1 MSLYLGGHT
10 VDNGGIDMAARRAA
24 RAGMKALQIFTAI
37 PKFYGDKSSIR
48 PERIDRFRTALAETD
63 IAPRHVV
70 AHAAYVLN
78 TATPEADKW
87 TRARD
92 GLMKELER
100 STRLGIGVVCFHPG
114 AAIDGDTTA
123 AAERVASAIAHAL
136 DQVAGD
142 TRVLV
147 ENTAG
152 AGRTFARTAAEVAA
166 ILQHVPERVRARTG
180 YGLDTCH
187 LWASGYDIRAS
198 REALTRVLDEFEGAT
213 GEAPGFFHLNDSEGA
228 FASNRDRHVLLGDG
242 TIGAEPFKWL
252 LEDRRARDIPL
263 ILETPQQN
271 MEIGDDDSTPDPY
284 DLRMMELLGA

>member
-10 VDNGGIDMAARRAA
+10 VDNGGIDMAVRRAG

-37 PKFYGDKSSIR
+37 PKYYGDKTSIR
-48 PERIDRFRTALAETD
+48 AERVDRFRTALAETE

-78 TATPEADKW
+78 TATHEADKW

-92 GLMKELER
+92 GLTKELER

-114 AAIDGDTTA
+114 AAIDGDTAA
-123 AAERVASAIAHAL
+123 AAERVGSAIAYAL
-136 DQVAGD
+136 DQVPGE

-152 AGRTFARTAAEVAA
+152 AGRTFARTSAEVAA
-166 ILQHVPERVRARTG
+166 ILKHVPERVRARTG

-198 REALTRVLDEFEGAT
+198 REALTRVLDEFEAAA
-213 GEAPGFFHLNDSEGA
+213 GETPGFFHLNDSEGA
-228 FASNRDRHVLLGDG
+228 FASNRDRHVLLGEG

-252 LEDRRARDIPL
+252 IEDRRAQEIPL

-271 MEIGDDDSTPDPY
+271 MEIGDEDPTPDPF
-284 DLRMMELLGA
+284 DLRMMALLSS